1 MQIILQEDVEK
12 LGNRGELVEVAEGY
26 ARNFLLPRKLG
37 LEATAGNLKRLE
49 RMRAHFAKKEATEKD
64 AAQKQ
69 GEQLAAVSLEFTR
82 KAGENDQLFGS
93 VTSLDVAEAL
103 AGKGFEIDRKKI
115 VLAEPIKVMGEYEV
129 PVKLHREV
137 IVMVKVA
144 LKKEEKGGFRF
155 TRRAVASRW
164 DSGIAG
170 ELGVSKFGTPFFCAA
185 AFPLFRFIAQGGT
198 VDAAEVNAHNPAC
211 SLNRNF
217 YARGECARVVAE
229 CKRA

>member
-103 AGKGFEIDRKKI
+103 AGKGFAIDRKKI
-115 VLAEPIKVMGEYEV
+115 ALAEPIKVMGEYEV

-137 IVMVKVA
+137 IVNVKVA
-144 LKKEEKGGFRF
+144 VKKEE
-155 TRRAVASRW
+155 
-164 DSGIAG
+164 
-170 ELGVSKFGTPFFCAA
+170 
-185 AFPLFRFIAQGGT
+185 
-198 VDAAEVNAHNPAC
+198 
-211 SLNRNF
+211 
-217 YARGECARVVAE
+217 
-229 CKRA
+229 